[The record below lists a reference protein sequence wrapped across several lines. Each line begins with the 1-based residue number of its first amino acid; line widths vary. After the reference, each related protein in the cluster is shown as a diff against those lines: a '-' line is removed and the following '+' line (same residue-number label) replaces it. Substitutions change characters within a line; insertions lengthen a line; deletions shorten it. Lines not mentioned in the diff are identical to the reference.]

1 MGARVLPQLVLRGA
15 LLTFL
20 LIVVAAL
27 PGATSAASAP
37 APPRLPPPDA
47 PLPAP
52 AVLIAL
58 ADALPTAIRPWVPPV
73 SYFERAQVVSLYGAD
88 RVAALGALGDGTPEE
103 AADRVR
109 RLAREYDALNGDR
122 GAIGALHLIVDVA
135 QPLPGAGGD
144 YLERGSLA
152 VVERYVELA
161 RERGLL
167 LFLDLQIGWSD
178 PLADVWRLRD
188 VLREPFVHIALDPEF
203 ATGPRLGVPGV
214 ALGRL
219 EAVQVNAVQQY
230 LAQFVRD
237 YELPPKILVLH
248 QFLDSMLRDTDQ
260 WERLDEVEITIDM
273 DGYGAPYPKLQGYNL
288 FADSDYSERSAL
300 KLFYDWDVPLL
311 SARDVLAIGRP
322 PDYIIYQ

>member
-1 MGARVLPQLVLRGA
+1 MPQLVLRGV
-15 LLTFL
+15 LLTVS

-37 APPRLPPPDA
+37 ALPRLPPPTA
-47 PLPAP
+47 PLPVP
-52 AVLIAL
+52 IAL
-58 ADALPTAIRPWVPPV
+58 ADPVPAAIRPWEPPR
-73 SYFERAQVVSLYGAD
+73 SYFDRAQVVSLYGAD
-88 RVAALGALGDGTPEE
+88 GVAALGALGDGTPEQ
-103 AADRVR
+103 AADRVQ
-109 RLAREYDALNGDR
+109 RLAREYDALNGER

-135 QPLPGAGGD
+135 QPLPGDSGD
-144 YLERGSLA
+144 YLERGDLA

-178 PLADVWRLRD
+178 PLADVRRLRD

-237 YELPPKILVLH
+237 YGLPPKILVLH
-248 QFLDSMLRDTDQ
+248 QFLASMLPDTEQ
-260 WERLDEVEITIDM
+260 WQRIDEVEITIDM
-273 DGYGAPYPKLQGYNL
+273 DGYGAPYPKLVGYDL
-288 FADSDYSERSAL
+288 FADSDYAERAAL

>member
-1 MGARVLPQLVLRGA
+1 MGARVLPQLVLRAA
-15 LLTFL
+15 LLAFL

-27 PGATSAASAP
+27 PGATSAATAP
-37 APPRLPPPDA
+37 APPRLPPPNA
-47 PLPAP
+47 PVPVP
-52 AVLIAL
+52 IAL
-58 ADALPTAIRPWVPPV
+58 AVAVPAAIPPWVPPA
-73 SYFERAQVVSLYGAD
+73 SYFDRAQVVSLYGAD
-88 RVAALGALGDGTPEE
+88 RVASLGALGEGTPEQ

-109 RLAREYDALNGDR
+109 RLAQEYDALNGDR
-122 GAIGALHLIVDVA
+122 DVIGALHLIVDVA
-135 QPLPGAGGD
+135 QPLPGRAGD
-144 YLERGSLA
+144 YLERGDLA

-178 PLADVWRLRD
+178 PLVDVWRLREA
-188 VLREPFVHIALDPEF
+188 LREPFVHIALDPEF
-203 ATGPRLGVPGV
+203 ATGPRLGVPGI

-230 LAQFVRD
+230 LAQFVRE

-248 QFLDSMLRDTDQ
+248 QFLVSMLPDTDQ

-273 DGYGAPYPKLQGYNL
+273 DGYGAPYPKLLGYDL
-288 FADSDYSERSAL
+288 FANSDYAERTAL
-300 KLFYDWDVPLL
+300 KLFYDWDVPML
-311 SARDVLAIGRP
+311 SVRDVLAIGRP